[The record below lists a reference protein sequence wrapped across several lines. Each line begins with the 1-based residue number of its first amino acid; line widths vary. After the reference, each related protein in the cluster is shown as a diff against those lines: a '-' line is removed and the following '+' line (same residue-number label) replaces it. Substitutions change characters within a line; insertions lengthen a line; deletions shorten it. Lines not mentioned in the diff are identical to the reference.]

1 MITPYNDYTQTNR
14 IDLNTEKGKLA
25 KRILRKHTSHPDNIR
40 KMLKNGNT
48 GKVRTYLSKAV
59 EGNVKKIIIL
69 INELKQEAKERDDM
83 LKKISTTADFS
94 QVHTNTTSN
103 SVTDNI
109 WNEVME
115 TLQKTEKDHKQTLLI
130 LADEI
135 YKIGGIKNKVQRS
148 NAIIANLDKEV
159 RPKTMAELIKKR
171 NLKVKL
177 QDLQTRARDIQKLN
191 EAVQQNDEIL
201 EKLYEI
207 LKPLAKKHNIK
218 INTEDKEK
226 FSNNYKSIFKNENK
240 N

>member
-1 MITPYNDYTQTNR
+1 MITPYNDYTHTNR

-83 LKKISTTADFS
+83 LQKISSTADFS
-94 QVHTNTTSN
+94 QVHINTTSN

-115 TLQKTEKDHKQTLLI
+115 TLHKTEKDHKQTLLI

-177 QDLQTRARDIQKLN
+177 QDLQTRAKDIQKLN

-201 EKLYEI
+201 EKLYEM
-207 LKPLAKKHNIK
+207 LKPLAKKHNIQ

-226 FSNNYKSIFKNENK
+226 FSNNYKSIFKNEKK

>member
-1 MITPYNDYTQTNR
+1 MITPYNDFTETNR

-48 GKVRTYLSKAV
+48 KKIRTYLSKTV

-83 LKKISTTADFS
+83 LKKISTTSDFS
-94 QVHTNTTSN
+94 RVQTKTTSN

-115 TLQKTEKDHKQTLLI
+115 TLHKTEKDHKQTLLI

-135 YKIGGIKNKVQRS
+135 YKIGGIKNKVQRR

-171 NLKVKL
+171 NLKLKL
-177 QDLQTRARDIQKLN
+177 QDLQTRAKDIQKLN

-201 EKLYEI
+201 EKLYEM
-207 LKPLAKKHNIK
+207 LKPLAKKHNMK
-218 INTEDKEK
+218 INTEDKEN
-226 FSNNYKSIFKNENK
+226 FSNNYKSIFKNENQ